1 MFITICSNNNDV
13 LIWDHKD
20 NKYNKSNN
28 VIISQ
33 TVHREMSKHFN
44 VQNSLLRVINKDS
57 FNLNLN
63 ALFYCRS
70 IEKVSSFYDHSIT
83 HDQK

>member
-13 LIWDHKD
+13 LIWDYKD

-28 VIISQ
+28 VMISQ
-33 TVHREMSKHFN
+33 TVHRQMSKHFN

-57 FNLNLN
+57 FNFN

-70 IEKVSSFYDHSIT
+70 IEKVSSLYDHSVT